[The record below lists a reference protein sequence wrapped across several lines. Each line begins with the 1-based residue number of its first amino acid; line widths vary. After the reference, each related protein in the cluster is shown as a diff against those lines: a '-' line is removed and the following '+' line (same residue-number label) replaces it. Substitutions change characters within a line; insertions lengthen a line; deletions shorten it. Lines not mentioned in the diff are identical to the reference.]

1 VIFKKHNPTPERYTE
16 DDLRKDVAVA
26 LQRARDAGIH
36 SVVCQRVIHS
46 VADAEAQRRAMSE
59 PVI

>member
-26 LQRARDAGIH
+26 LQRARDAG
-36 SVVCQRVIHS
+36 
-46 VADAEAQRRAMSE
+46 RRAMSE